1 MAGIIDYTPQVFTGY
16 YVQNG
21 AKYCYTVYP
30 EFYCYQRDGALHYSD
45 KLNVIA
51 VTPFGGTL
59 CFALVYD
66 KDNWQPFAP
75 LSFVSD
81 KLLRMIN
88 KNMKKVT
95 EKNPL
100 IRVTVSRSK

>member
-1 MAGIIDYTPQVFTGY
+1 MIYDRFYTQVFTGY

-30 EFYCYQRDGALHYSD
+30 EFYCYRDGTLNYRD
-45 KLNVIA
+45 KLTVMAI
-51 VTPFGGTL
+51 TPFGGTL

-66 KDNWQPFAP
+66 KENWQPFAP

-81 KLLRMIN
+81 KLVRTIN
-88 KNMKKVT
+88 ENMKKVS

-100 IRVTVSRSK
+100 IRATVNKSK